1 MKQGCILAPVHFIF
15 FTCVLSH
22 AVTDTND
29 GMYLKYRT
37 DGSLFDLHRLSTKT
51 KIVKKIILEALFADN
66 CTLMAHKEST
76 LQLIVNIFTGSAFLF
91 GLTIILGRTK
101 VLFQPVLLPAARCPS
116 ISI

>member
-1 MKQGCILAPVHFIF
+1 MKQGCILAPVHFSIF

-37 DGSLFDLHRLSTKT
+37 DGSLFDLHHLSAKT

-66 CTLMAHKEST
+66 CTLMAPQGVRPPTDRQHYSLLRPSSLAST
-76 LQLIVNIFTGSAFLF
+76 
-91 GLTIILGRTK
+91 
-101 VLFQPVLLPAARCPS
+101 S
-116 ISI
+116 I